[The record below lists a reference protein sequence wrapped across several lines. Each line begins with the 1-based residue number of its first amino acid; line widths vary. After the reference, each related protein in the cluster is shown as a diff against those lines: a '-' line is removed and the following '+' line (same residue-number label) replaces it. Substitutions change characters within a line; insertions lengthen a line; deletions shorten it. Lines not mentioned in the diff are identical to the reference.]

1 MLSCKKGIV
10 LNRVIG
16 LIISMAMI
24 FVAITLTVQIGG
36 DASKS
41 ADQDCL
47 IYNSFK
53 NIAGDWSANTL
64 GGGSCRPKTV
74 DIGPPDFSG
83 SIYEKCSAI
92 MPDPNNYQK
101 SIDQAFEYPDDFV
114 EQCIAYQVMEQV
126 EKCWANYL
134 MGKAQYD
141 ATCSTFCLANG
152 YSSYYIEG
160 RSNSITLPK
169 ILDSEIYYYRGDFD
183 KQELTGTLIRE
194 LIPIT
199 DSKLNQYFESKTITL
214 NEEGT
219 TISTVRKLTAPK
231 FSIVMSIPTKV
242 GTKSLSN
249 AAAVINS
256 NEERSG
262 INYDKVVIGKS
273 DTLLETGEK
282 WQIDYS
288 ESSDFPLAAATGGV
302 VGFMTGGVKWAV
314 IGASVGQ
321 VGESAG
327 TWDIDIELEP
337 SAVGIISTG
346 YC

>member
-1 MLSCKKGIV
+1 MLSCKKGQF
-10 LNRVIG
+10 LNRIIG
-16 LIISMAMI
+16 IIISLAMI
-24 FVAITLTVQIGG
+24 YVAITLTVQIGG

-64 GGGSCRPKTV
+64 GGGSCRPKIV
-74 DIGPPDFSG
+74 DIGPPDFSE
-83 SIYEKCSAI
+83 SIYNKCDAI
-92 MPDPNNYQK
+92 MPFPNSYQK
-101 SIDQAFEYPDDFV
+101 SVDVAFEYPDNFV

-141 ATCSTFCLANG
+141 ATCATFCLANG
-152 YSSYYIEG
+152 YSSYYIE
-160 RSNSITLPK
+160 RRDNSITLPK

-183 KQELTGTLIRE
+183 KQELTGTLIRD

-199 DSKLNQYFESKTITL
+199 SSQLNQYFESKTIIS
-214 NEEGT
+214 NDENV

-242 GTKSLSN
+242 GTKSLAN
-249 AAAVINS
+249 AAAAINS
-256 NEERSG
+256 DEKRSG
-262 INYDKVVIGKS
+262 IDYNKVVIGKS

-288 ESSDFPLAAATGGV
+288 ESSDFPLAATAGGV
-302 VGFMTGGVKWAV
+302 VGFMTGGLKWAV

-321 VGESAG
+321 VGEAQG

>member
-1 MLSCKKGIV
+1 MLSCKKGLV

-16 LIISMAMI
+16 LISSMAMI
-24 FVAITLTVQIGG
+24 LVAITLTVQIGG
-36 DASKS
+36 DSSKS

-64 GGGSCRPKTV
+64 AGGSCRPKIV
-74 DIGPPDFSG
+74 DIGPPDFSE
-83 SIYEKCSAI
+83 SIYDKCDAV
-92 MPDPNNYQK
+92 MPYPENYQK
-101 SIDQAFEYPDDFV
+101 SVDEAFNYPDKFIED
-114 EQCIAYQVMEQV
+114 CISYQVMEQV

-141 ATCSTFCLANG
+141 ATCSSFCLANG
-152 YSSYYIEG
+152 YSSYYIEK

-169 ILDSEIYYYRGDFD
+169 VSGSEIYYYRGDFD

-194 LIPIT
+194 LINIT
-199 DSKLNQYFESKTITL
+199 DSKLNQYFESKTITS
-214 NEEGT
+214 NEKGI

-242 GTKSLSN
+242 GTKSLSD
-249 AAAVINS
+249 AAAIINS
-256 NEERSG
+256 NEKRSG
-262 INYDKVVIGKS
+262 IDYNKVVIGKS
-273 DTLLETGEK
+273 DEILDTGEK

-288 ESSDFPLAAATGGV
+288 ESIALYASQWIGGV
-302 VGFMTGGVKWAV
+302 GGFIVGGYKGAV
-314 IGASVGQ
+314 IGFGVGTA
-321 VGESAG
+321 GEAAG
-327 TWDIDIELEP
+327 TWDTSLDLEE
-337 SAVGIISTG
+337 SAVAIIRTG

>member
-1 MLSCKKGIV
+1 MLSCKKGLV
-10 LNRVIG
+10 LGQVIKM
-16 LIISMAMI
+16 IIALAMI

-64 GGGSCRPKTV
+64 GGGACRPEIV
-74 DIGPPDFSG
+74 DIGPPDFSE
-83 SIYEKCSAI
+83 SIYDKCSEI

-169 ILDSEIYYYRGDFD
+169 LLDSEIYYYRGDFD

-199 DSKLNQYFESKTITL
+199 DSKLNHYFESKTITL

-242 GTKSLSN
+242 GTKSLAN

-262 INYDKVVIGKS
+262 IDYDKVVIGKS
-273 DTLLETGEK
+273 DSLLETGEK
-282 WQIDYS
+282 WQIDYTEDIS
-288 ESSDFPLAAATGGV
+288 LYGSQLVGGV
-302 VGFMTGGVKWAV
+302 GGFIVGGYKGAV
-314 IGASVGQ
+314 IGFGAGTA
-321 VGESAG
+321 GEALG
-327 TWDIDIELEP
+327 TWDTSLNLEE

>member
-1 MLSCKKGIV
+1 
-10 LNRVIG
+10 
-16 LIISMAMI
+16 
-24 FVAITLTVQIGG
+24 
-36 DASKS
+36 
-41 ADQDCL
+41 
-47 IYNSFK
+47 
-53 NIAGDWSANTL
+53 
-64 GGGSCRPKTV
+64 
-74 DIGPPDFSG
+74 
-83 SIYEKCSAI
+83 
-92 MPDPNNYQK
+92 
-101 SIDQAFEYPDDFV
+101 
-114 EQCIAYQVMEQV
+114 MEQV

-141 ATCSTFCLANG
+141 ATCATFCLANG

-169 ILDSEIYYYRGDFD
+169 TLDSEIYYYRGDFD

-199 DSKLNQYFESKTITL
+199 DSKLDQYFESKKITL

-256 NEERSG
+256 DEERSG
-262 INYDKVVIGKS
+262 IDYDKVVIGKS
-273 DTLLETGEK
+273 DSLLETGEK
-282 WQIDYS
+282 WQIDYTEDIS
-288 ESSDFPLAAATGGV
+288 IYASQWVGGV
-302 VGFMTGGVKWAV
+302 GGFIVGGYKGAV
-314 IGASVGQ
+314 IGFGAGTA
-321 VGESAG
+321 GEAIG
-327 TWDIDIELEP
+327 TWDTSLNSDLIPFLEE